1 MTAARTKRLTFEEW
15 QALPE
20 TKQRCEVVDGALLMP
35 PSPTDEHQWIG
46 FTIASRV
53 SGFVAGRGLGIVLT
67 APRDVLVQRD
77 PLRIRQPDALYLS
90 AARAGVSRPS
100 DLVGRPR
107 IEAPVDLVIEVVSP
121 SNTPRDIEERVADY
135 RSIGVP
141 ECWLASFADRTVL
154 VLSLTPDGVD
164 TIGTYGVGDT
174 LVSEVLRGFKL
185 PIDDIFGPLL
195 GQEAT
200 R

>member
-1 MTAARTKRLTFEEW
+1 M
-15 QALPE
+15 
-20 TKQRCEVVDGALLMP
+20 
-35 PSPTDEHQWIG
+35 
-46 FTIASRV
+46 
-53 SGFVAGRGLGIVLT
+53 
-67 APRDVLVQRD
+67 
-77 PLRIRQPDALYLS
+77 
-90 AARAGVSRPS
+90 
-100 DLVGRPR
+100 
-107 IEAPVDLVIEVVSP
+107 DLVIEVVSP